1 MNICKSSASIAVAT
15 ALALVAQVGA
25 QSQALA
31 NTSWQLV
38 QIQNADGTSVRP
50 DDPAK
55 YTLEFDADGSLIARL
70 SCNRGH
76 GTWKSRSAGQLELGV
91 MAVTM
96 AACLPPSLDTRMAK
110 DLGAVHSYAIE
121 NGHLHLNLST
131 GGSYEFE
138 PLSAAGLSNTSWQ
151 LLGIEN
157 ADGTLVHPDDS
168 AKYTL
173 EFDADGSLIA
183 RLNCNRGHGTWKSAS
198 PGQIEFGV
206 IAMTLAMCLPPSLD
220 SRMAKDLAAV
230 HSYAVENGHLHL
242 NLSTGGFYEFEPLSA
257 AGLSNTSWQLLEIR
271 NADGTSL
278 HPGDSSK
285 YTVTFEADGSL
296 TAQVDCNRGKG
307 TWKSRSPGQIE
318 LGPMALT
325 RAMCPPGSLSDR
337 MAKDLS
343 TAQSYTIESGQL
355 RLTLSAGGYYEFEPF
370 SGSANT
376 APHP

>member
-1 MNICKSSASIAVAT
+1 MSSLHRSISTAVVAV
-15 ALALVAQVGA
+15 LALVAPAGA
-25 QSQALA
+25 QTQELA

-38 QIQNADGTSVRP
+38 QVHNADGTTVRP

-55 YTLEFDADGSLIARL
+55 YTLEFDADGSLVARL
-70 SCNRGH
+70 NCNRGH
-76 GTWKSRSAGQLELGV
+76 GTWKSASPGQLELGV

-96 AACLPPSLDTRMAK
+96 AACLPPSLDTRMGK

-131 GGSYEFE
+131 GGFYEFE
-138 PLSAAGLSNTSWQ
+138 PLSPAGLSNTSWQ
-151 LLGIEN
+151 LLGIQN
-157 ADGTLVHPDDS
+157 ADNTLVHPDDP

-173 EFDADGSLIA
+173 EFDADGSLIP
-183 RLNCNRGHGTWKSAS
+183 RLNCNRGHGTWKSTS

-206 IAMTLAMCLPPSLD
+206 MAMTMAMCLPPSLD
-220 SRMAKDLAAV
+220 TRMAQDLAAV
-230 HSYAVENGHLHL
+230 HSFTIESGHLHL
-242 NLSTGGFYEFEPLSA
+242 NLSTGGFYEFGPLPP
-257 AGLSNTSWQLLEIR
+257 AGLPNTSWQLLEIR

-278 HPGDSSK
+278 HLDDSSK

-307 TWKSRSPGQIE
+307 TWKSTSPGQIE

-337 MAKDLS
+337 VAKDLS

-355 RLTLSAGGYYEFEPF
+355 HLTLSTGGYYEFEPF